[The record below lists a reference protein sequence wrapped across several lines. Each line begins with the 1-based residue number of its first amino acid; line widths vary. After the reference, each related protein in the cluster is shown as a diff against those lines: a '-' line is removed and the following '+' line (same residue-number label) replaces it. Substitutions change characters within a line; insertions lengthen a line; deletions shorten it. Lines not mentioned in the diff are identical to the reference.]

1 MKHLSNVFRAALVA
15 VSLASIAAAP
25 VALTG
30 CAALGIRTPANFD
43 ERMVAGHE
51 SVAAVADMTLAA
63 FRAGKISKDEA
74 NDALDKAQSA
84 ENDLKLAQSLR
95 NSGDFSSA
103 ETRLAAT
110 IAALELLQSQL
121 RMK

>member
-15 VSLASIAAAP
+15 VSLTSILAVP
-25 VALTG
+25 SVLVG